1 MKEFHGIM
9 ASPGIAVGEAYIF
22 KQIELS
28 IPKYSIK
35 TEDVKKEM
43 DRFDSAVEKATVE
56 VENLKSAVNDN
67 AHGREL
73 ELLDSHILMMND
85 PELKKQINVS
95 LNDQKRNV
103 EWILIQVIEDMIA
116 QLKLSRDEYL
126 NERSMDIRDMSNR
139 ILNQLLYQEQASLT
153 GLEKPCIV
161 VTHNLLPSDAIGM
174 DKDKVLGIAT
184 DAGGKTSHTAILA
197 RSLEIPAVL
206 GLMDISRYVKDGDK
220 IILDGNS
227 GKVIVNP
234 DKKTRSVYLNT
245 KEKWEKHEKDLLQL
259 NRLAAETKDGK
270 LINLEANIEIPE
282 EVNSVIFH
290 GADGIGLFRSE
301 FLYIQPNKFPDE
313 EEQCRAY
320 KSVLESLKGKSVT
333 IRTLDLGGDKQV
345 PGLNMTEE
353 KNPILG
359 WRAIRYCLS
368 QPDIFKI
375 QLRALL
381 RASVHGNLKIMFP
394 MISGVEEVEHSL
406 EIYETAKKEL
416 KAEGIEFN
424 ENIPIGIMIEI
435 PSAAVTTDILAKKVD
450 FFSIGTNDL
459 IQYTIAVDRGNERI
473 AYLYEPFHPGVL
485 RLIQLTI
492 ENGHKQ
498 GIPVGMCGEM
508 ASNPLATVILL
519 GMGLDEFSMSSISIP
534 EIKRIIRSTA
544 ILDAEEVVGNIMEMK
559 SYSEITKYLKNW
571 MREYFDF
578 ETY

>member
-35 TEDVKKEM
+35 TEDVRKEM

-139 ILNQLLYQEQASLT
+139 ILNQLLYQKQASLT

-161 VTHNLLPSDAIGM
+161 VSHNLMPSDAIGM

-368 QPDIFKI
+368 QPDFFKI

>member
-161 VTHNLLPSDAIGM
+161 VTHNLMPSDAIGM

>member
-9 ASPGIAVGEAYIF
+9 ASPGIAVGEAYVF
-22 KQIELS
+22 KRVKPS
-28 IPKYSIK
+28 IPKYSIATK
-35 TEDVKKEM
+35 DIDNEM
-43 DRFDSAVEKATVE
+43 ARFLAAIKKATEE
-56 VENLKSAVNDN
+56 VENLKSAIRDSKQTNQ
-67 AHGREL
+67 L

-85 PELKKQINVS
+85 PELKKKVN
-95 LNDQKRNV
+95 LNLSDQKKNV

-116 QLKLSRDEYL
+116 QLKLSKDEYL
-126 NERSMDIRDMSNR
+126 NERSTDIRDMSNR
-139 ILNQLLYQEQASLT
+139 ILSQLLYYKQPSLSA
-153 GLEKPCIV
+153 LEKPSIV
-161 VTHNLLPSDAIGM
+161 LTHDLMPSDAIGM
-174 DKDKVLGIAT
+174 DKNKVLGIAT

-206 GLMDISRYVKDGDK
+206 GLMDITRYVKNGDK

-234 DKKTRSVYLNT
+234 DKKTRSIYVNT
-245 KEKWEKHEKDLLQL
+245 KEKWEKRERGLLQL

-270 LINLEANIEIPE
+270 LIKLEANIEIPE
-282 EVNSVIFH
+282 EVDSVILH

-313 EEQCRAY
+313 EEQCKAY
-320 KSVLESLKGKSVT
+320 KSVLERLKGKSVT

-345 PGLNMTEE
+345 PGLDMIEE

-368 QPDIFKI
+368 QPDIFKT

-381 RASVHGNLKIMFP
+381 RASVHGDLKIMFP

-406 EIYETAKKEL
+406 EIYNEAKKEL
-416 KAEGIEFN
+416 KAEGVAFKED
-424 ENIPIGIMIEI
+424 IPIGIMIEI
-435 PSAAVTTDILAKKVD
+435 PSAAVTADILAKKVD

-485 RLIQLTI
+485 RLIQLII

-544 ILDAEEVVGNIMEMK
+544 ILDAEEVVGNIMELK
-559 SYSEITKYLKNW
+559 SYSEVTKYLKNW
-571 MREYFDF
+571 MR
-578 ETY
+578 

>member
-9 ASPGIAVGEAYIF
+9 VSPGIVAGEAYVF
-22 KQIELS
+22 KKIKPP
-28 IPKYSIK
+28 IPKYSIE
-35 TEDVKKEM
+35 TEDLNKEMARFLIAVKK
-43 DRFDSAVEKATVE
+43 ATEE
-56 VENLKSAVNDN
+56 VENLKSAISDGKQN
-67 AHGREL
+67 RQL

-85 PELKKQINVS
+85 PELKEQVNLHVS
-95 LNDQKRNV
+95 DQKMNV
-103 EWILIQVIEDMIA
+103 EWVLTQVIEDMISK
-116 QLKLSRDEYL
+116 LKLSKDEYL
-126 NERSMDIRDMSNR
+126 NERSTDIRDMSNR
-139 ILNQLLYQEQASLT
+139 ILNQLLYYKQPSLS
-153 GLEKPCIV
+153 GLDKPSIV
-161 VTHNLLPSDAIGM
+161 VTHNLMPSDIIGM
-174 DKDKVLGIAT
+174 DKDRVLGIAT

-206 GLMDISRYVKDGDK
+206 GLMDITRYVKDGDK

-227 GKVIVNP
+227 GEVIVNP
-234 DKKTRSVYLNT
+234 DKKTRSVYINT
-245 KEKWEKHEKDLLQL
+245 KEKWEKREKDLLQL

-282 EVNSVIFH
+282 EVDSVILH
-290 GADGIGLFRSE
+290 GADGVGLFRSE

-313 EEQCRAY
+313 EEQCKAY
-320 KSVLESLKGKSVT
+320 KSVLKSLKGKSVT

-345 PGLNMTEE
+345 PGLDMIKE

-368 QPDIFKI
+368 QPDIFKA

-406 EIYETAKKEL
+406 EIYEEAKKEL
-416 KAEGIEFN
+416 KAEGIAFK
-424 ENIPIGIMIEI
+424 ENIPVGIMIEI

-544 ILDAEEVVGNIMEMK
+544 VLDAEEVVGNIMEMK